1 MKSKKEIEKEFE
13 EKNRV
18 CLVIQS
24 KICELYKDGSCQ
36 ILQNEIFD
44 SVVTI
49 ENETLTG
56 SSCQEYIN
64 KKVCGWYPIT

>member
-1 MKSKKEIEKEFE
+1 MKSQKEIKKEFE

-18 CLVIQS
+18 RLVIQS

-36 ILQNEIFD
+36 IIQKERFD
-44 SVVTI
+44 SIVTI
-49 ENETLTG
+49 ENKTLIG
-56 SSCQEYIN
+56 SSCQEYID

>member
-36 ILQNEIFD
+36 ILHTEIDKLFPD
-44 SVVTI
+44 
-49 ENETLTG
+49 E
-56 SSCQEYIN
+56 
-64 KKVCGWYPIT
+64 K